1 MTVPAAAAIPRVPL
15 NDLARAARQEHDALA
30 AVLARVARSG
40 WYVLGEELRRFEAAF
55 AAYVGVAHAV
65 GVGNGTDALELALRA
80 LRIGPGRDVVTVANA
95 GMYSSTAIRRV
106 GARPVYAD
114 VDETT
119 MNLDA
124 HALEAALTPSTA
136 AVIVTHL
143 YGRLADVEA
152 IAALCTARGLP
163 LIEDC
168 AQAHGARRGGRQ
180 AGAFGTLSC
189 FSFYPTKNLGA
200 LGDAGA
206 VLTGDDAL
214 AARLRALRQYG
225 WGGKY
230 EVREPGGVN
239 SRLDE
244 VQAAVLAHRL
254 AALDARNA
262 RRRAVARRYSQS
274 LRNPAIAPPSPGGE
288 DDVAHLYVVRCA
300 QRDALRAH
308 LAACGI
314 GADVHYPIPDHLQP
328 AYPLSPLPHLPVT
341 ERLAREILSLPC
353 FPELDDAE
361 VDAVIEACHAWRAA
375 A

>member
-1 MTVPAAAAIPRVPL
+1 MQAPAPFARLRVPF
-15 NDLARAARQEHDALA
+15 NDLGRAARQEHDAIA
-30 AVLARVARSG
+30 GVLARVARSG

-65 GVGNGTDALELALRA
+65 GVGNGTDAIELALRA
-80 LRIGPGRDVVTVANA
+80 LRIGPGSEVVTVANA
-95 GMYSSTAIRRV
+95 GMYATTAIRRT

-114 VDETT
+114 VAVPS
-119 MNLDA
+119 MNLDV

-143 YGRLADVEA
+143 YGRLADAEA
-152 IAALCTARGLP
+152 IASVCAARGVP
-163 LIEDC
+163 LVEDC
-168 AQAHGARRGGRQ
+168 AQAHGARRGGRM
-180 AGAFGTLSC
+180 AGAFGTLAC

-206 VLTGDDAL
+206 VLTGDGAL

-225 WGGKY
+225 WGDKY

-262 RRRAVARRYSQS
+262 RRRAIARRYATS
-274 LRNPAIAPPSPGGE
+274 LRHPAIAVPAAGGD
-288 DDVAHLYVVRCA
+288 DDVVHLYVVRCA

-314 GADVHYPIPDHLQP
+314 GSDVHYPVPDHLQP
-328 AYPLSPLPHLPVT
+328 AYPLSPPPRLPVT
-341 ERLAREILSLPC
+341 ERLAREVLSLPC

-361 VDAVIEACHAWRAA
+361 VDGVIDACHAWRAA